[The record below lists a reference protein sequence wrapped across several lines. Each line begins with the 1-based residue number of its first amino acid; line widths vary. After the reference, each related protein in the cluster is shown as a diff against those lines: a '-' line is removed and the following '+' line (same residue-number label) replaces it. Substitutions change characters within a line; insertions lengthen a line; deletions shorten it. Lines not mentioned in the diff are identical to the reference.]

1 MSDRFQGFRRPKAK
15 FVRLPNDFIEQ
26 ELCHIE
32 SLAEL
37 KIILYVM
44 RHTWGFGE
52 YYIWK
57 KFTIDEFMHGR
68 KRRDGERFDQGTGLS
83 DYGVKDGIKRAK
95 EDGYL
100 LEKTVDKD
108 KARIKK
114 FYCLAISELDPPK
127 EAVEDEE

>member
-1 MSDRFQGFRRPKAK
+1 MSKRFQGFRRPKSK
-15 FVRLPNDFIEQ
+15 FVRLPDSFIEQ
-26 ELCHIE
+26 ELCHID

-52 YYIWK
+52 YNVWK
-57 KFTIDEFMHGR
+57 KFTIDEFMCGR
-68 KRRDGERFDQGTGLS
+68 KRADGERFDQGTGLS

-114 FYCLAISELDPPK
+114 FYCLAICELDPPK
-127 EAVEDEE
+127 ETVEDEE